1 MPAGMAAAGAAT
13 AETGALLAPPPQA
26 VSDAM
31 MAMLMHSIAFAL
43 EEDFA
48 VLLCLRVTMKGPG
61 WIIGKLECFS
71 TLKATFLTDPFTS
84 FLFQDQVLP
93 LWR

>member
-1 MPAGMAAAGAAT
+1 MARLMQSRAS
-13 AETGALLAPPPQA
+13 
-26 VSDAM
+26 VSED
-31 MAMLMHSIAFAL
+31 
-43 EEDFA
+43 DFA
-48 VLLCLRVTMKGPG
+48 TMLYLRVTMKGPG

-84 FLFQDQVLP
+84 FHFQDQAWP